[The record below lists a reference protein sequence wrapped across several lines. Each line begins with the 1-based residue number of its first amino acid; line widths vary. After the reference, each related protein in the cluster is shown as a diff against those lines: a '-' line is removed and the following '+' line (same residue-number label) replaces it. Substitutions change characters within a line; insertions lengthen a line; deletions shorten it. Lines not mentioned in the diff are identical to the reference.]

1 MTNSSGSLPI
11 GSGSPGR
18 GLDRR
23 HARDGGSLASGRLPF
38 LLALDLSGPNASRGR
53 RLSKVV
59 RDLIFRMVT
68 ENPTW
73 SAPRI
78 HGELPMQGLD
88 VSERTISRWMRRAPR
103 DPEPAK
109 RWLRWISSRSQRSPS
124 ECSAVFSSS
133 AMIVG
138 ATCTST
144 SQTIRRACGSS
155 SSCEK
160 CFRLGRPRGA
170 SSSIVMPSRGRKSPP
185 RSDQRKSNVSA
196 LRCRVLGRMELRSVG
211 LKGVAATC

>member
-1 MTNSSGSLPI
+1 MGN
-11 GSGSPGR
+11 
-18 GLDRR
+18 DRR

-38 LLALDLSGPNASRGR
+38 LLALDLSGPNASREEKTLERGS
-53 RLSKVV
+53 RL
-59 RDLIFRMVT
+59 DLPDGH

-73 SAPRI
+73 GAPRI

-88 VSERTISRWMRRAPR
+88 VSEETISRWMRRAPR

-109 RWLRWISSRSQRSPS
+109 HWLRWISSRSQRSPS

-170 SSSIVMPSRGRKSPP
+170 SS
-185 RSDQRKSNVSA
+185 
-196 LRCRVLGRMELRSVG
+196 
-211 LKGVAATC
+211 